1 MHQPLAIHKLQ
12 WMKKKEKQ
20 EPRKKKKKG
29 GREIAIQMKSSLED
43 SERKIKMNIFNMT
56 IFLIRYMN

>member
-20 EPRKKKKKG
+20 EPRKKKKKRWEG
-29 GREIAIQMKSSLED
+29 DYQKNEK
-43 SERKIKMNIFNMT
+43 
-56 IFLIRYMN
+56 

>member
-20 EPRKKKKKG
+20 EPRKKKKG